1 MALNKHAL
9 VSIGVY
15 VGSFTVGIAAAFGI
29 NKLVS
34 TYQNSYNQRRKR
46 VMKNIVDCEYDVR
59 EQYILIACYE
69 KEMKELNIE
78 KATLAIDDPTSGD
91 KIAKIDIRIEAL
103 ENVIKRAY
111 EDIATTEANVVRV
124 EHKYKLTD
132 KEIDELYGNVDRRYD
147 QDYKQ

>member
-59 EQYILIACYE
+59 ELYILIACYE
-69 KEMKELNIE
+69 KEMKELNVE

-132 KEIDELYGNVDRRYD
+132 KEIDELYGDVDRRYD